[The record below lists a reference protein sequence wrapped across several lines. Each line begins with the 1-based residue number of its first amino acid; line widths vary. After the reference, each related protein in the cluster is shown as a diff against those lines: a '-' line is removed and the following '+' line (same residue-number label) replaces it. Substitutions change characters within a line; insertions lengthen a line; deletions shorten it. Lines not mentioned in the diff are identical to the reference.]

1 MFITYLIST
10 LKFRIEKNYKL
21 NKITSAMFNAY
32 LISTLKFEEKISLRN
47 SKNLKNE
54 KLKKKSEKSEK

>member
-10 LKFRIEKNYKL
+10 LKFRFEKIDKL

-32 LISTLKFEEKISLRN
+32 LFSTLKFEKI
-47 SKNLKNE
+47 KYF
-54 KLKKKSEKSEK
+54 